1 MKKGYLKMKDK
12 EYDLA
17 RLATY
22 IEDEIEDKD
31 LKFTTAEEYMKDR
44 EEAIKELFYWGS
56 KGTES
61 E

>member
-1 MKKGYLKMKDK
+1 MKD
-12 EYDLA
+12 EEHDLA

-44 EEAIKELFYWGS
+44 EAVREP
-56 KGTES
+56 ES

>member
-1 MKKGYLKMKDK
+1 MKDK

-17 RLATY
+17 RQATY

-31 LKFTTAEEYMKDR
+31 LKFTTAEDYMKDID
-44 EEAIKELFYWGS
+44 AVKEP
-56 KGTES
+56 ES